1 MAPDEATTILIVEDE
16 AVLRGMVEQWL
27 RKNGYKVFTA
37 GNTREAERVLEIA
50 GPQVMMLDIRLPRES
65 GIDFLA
71 RIRDQY
77 PDMAVIISTA
87 VDDTSVAVR
96 AMKLGAYD
104 YIVKPFS
111 LHTCLM
117 AVRGAEER
125 WKQRI
130 RDKYYHNELERT
142 VGERTRA
149 VEVVTDT
156 TVFLLAKLAQ
166 SRDDETGHHLERMRF
181 YAVTL
186 ARTLREQGALIDDE
200 FLTSLYRSSPLHDIG
215 KVGIQDAIL
224 LKPSSLT
231 DEEFEIM
238 KTHTVLGAEC
248 MKEALD
254 QVHGEVGAF
263 LHMGYDVCRHHHEN
277 FDGSGYPDGL
287 RGDQIP
293 LAARIISV
301 ADFYDALFFPRIY
314 RPTSVPH
321 DEIVQKITDL
331 SGEKFDPEV
340 VETFVEISPEF
351 MKIADRFDD

>member
-1 MAPDEATTILIVEDE
+1 MAADEATTILIVEDE

-27 RKNGYKVFTA
+27 RKNGYRVFTA
-37 GNTREAERVLEIA
+37 GDTQEAERVLEIA
-50 GPQVMMLDIRLPRES
+50 EPQLMMLDIRLPKES

-71 RIRDQY
+71 RIRDEY
-77 PDMAVIISTA
+77 PDLAVIISTA

-111 LHTCLM
+111 LQTCLM

-125 WKQRI
+125 WKLRI
-130 RDKYYHNELERT
+130 RDKYYHDELQKT
-142 VGERTRA
+142 VEERTRA
-149 VEVVTDT
+149 LEVVTDT

-166 SRDDETGHHLERMRF
+166 SRDDETGHHLERMRY
-181 YAVTL
+181 YAVAL
-186 ARTLREQGALIDDE
+186 AKTLRDRGARIGDD

-215 KVGIQDAIL
+215 KVGIADAIL

-231 DEEFEIM
+231 DEEFATM
-238 KTHTVLGAEC
+238 KTHAALGADC
-248 MKEALD
+248 IKEALN
-254 QVHGEVGAF
+254 QVHGEAGKF

-287 RGDQIP
+287 RGDAIP
-293 LAARIISV
+293 LAARIITV
-301 ADFYDALFFPRIY
+301 ADFYDALYFPRIY

-321 DEIVQKITDL
+321 DEIVKTITEL
-331 SGEKFDPEV
+331 SGRKFDPFV
-340 VETFVEISPEF
+340 VEAFLSIAEEFQEIAGRFV
-351 MKIADRFDD
+351 D

>member
-1 MAPDEATTILIVEDE
+1 MTPDDATTILIVEDE

-27 RKNGYKVFTA
+27 RKNGYSVFTA
-37 GNTREAERVLEIA
+37 GDTREAERALEIA
-50 GPQVMMLDIRLPRES
+50 EPQLMMLDIRLPKES

-77 PDMAVIISTA
+77 PDLAVIISTA

-111 LHTCLM
+111 LQTCLM

-125 WKQRI
+125 WKLRI
-130 RDKYYHNELERT
+130 RDKYYHDELEQT
-142 VGERTRA
+142 VEELTLA
-149 VEVVTDT
+149 LNVVTDT

-166 SRDDETGHHLERMRF
+166 SRDDETGHHLDRMR
-181 YAVTL
+181 YYSAAL
-186 ARTLREQGALIDDE
+186 AKALKDRGTHIGDE

-231 DEEFEIM
+231 DDEFEIM

-254 QVHGEVGAF
+254 QVHGEAGSF

-277 FDGSGYPDGL
+277 YDGSGYPDGM
-287 RGDQIP
+287 RAESIP
-293 LAARIISV
+293 LAARILSV

-321 DEIVQKITDL
+321 DEIVKTITDL
-331 SGEKFDPEV
+331 SGKKFDPAI
-340 VETFVEISPEF
+340 VEAFLGIATEFAEIAGRFV
-351 MKIADRFDD
+351 D